1 MKEPSSEM
9 IRLNQDPHSSA
20 SPWPSVPT
28 EILVTLGL
36 VRWTRLVRPTRLYL
50 IQTSIFHRTRGDNLQ
65 ISFLDYWESQDR
77 FLIHFAERQLLPNPG
92 LDQLWCHRCQDFLT
106 KKLVLA
112 FAPQTFHFTFRLNLN
127 TSAMCFKWSSGQ
139 SVARKGAESPNG
151 GRRGGSPRSIDT
163 SATSNSTALWFG
175 LIFTRLKQRY
185 DFHPIGSFLDS
196 AD

>member
-1 MKEPSSEM
+1 M
-9 IRLNQDPHSSA
+9 
-20 SPWPSVPT
+20 
-28 EILVTLGL
+28 
-36 VRWTRLVRPTRLYL
+36 
-50 IQTSIFHRTRGDNLQ
+50 RGDDLQ
-65 ISFLDYWESQDR
+65 IIFLDFLDR

-127 TSAMCFKWSSGQ
+127 TSAMCFKWSWVQ

-151 GRRGGSPRSIDT
+151 GRQGGSPRSIDT

-185 DFHPIGSFLDS
+185 DFVADWLLFGLRWLICISAGSAVIDGWGRVNAPGDRIVFEKQLTNRKKRWLL
-196 AD
+196 